1 MTKILKNNI
10 LLLGVVLLVITMPLT
25 ACSDIS
31 TTEPLSTTAEVTTSR
46 PSQGTSEATTETTAE
61 TTLSPDEAHEERLRD
76 NVKAWGLGNRLI
88 DYVGNNREY
97 DWYIDQAHTGEHS
110 GANCGPSS
118 VTMAALWVNPD
129 FNKTA
134 EDARDAYRSTGGWW
148 YGEDIESCLDDFNI
162 THSLVEIKDAYTLRN
177 IIDSGK
183 IAIINNTM
191 GAIPYADSDD
201 FRVNRFYSFDSGH
214 YFVIKGYALV
224 DNITY
229 FEVYDPNNWD
239 MTYSG
244 GEPMGKDRYYDAE
257 SLMHSIELWYPYA
270 VVITP

>member
-1 MTKILKNNI
+1 MTEFLKNKI
-10 LLLGVVLLVITMPLT
+10 VLLGVMGWVITMLLT
-25 ACSDIS
+25 ACSGISPTEPVS
-31 TTEPLSTTAEVTTSR
+31 TTSELTLSQPIEETSKESAE
-46 PSQGTSEATTETTAE
+46 ATAE
-61 TTLSPDEAHEERLRD
+61 TTLSADEAHEEKLKE

-88 DYVGNNREY
+88 DYVGNNRAY
-97 DWYIDQAHTGEHS
+97 DWYVDQAHTGEHS

-118 VTMAALWVNPD
+118 VTMAALWVNPN
-129 FNKTA
+129 FKKNA

-148 YGEDIESCLDDFNI
+148 YGEDIEGCLDDFDVV
-162 THSLVEIKDAYTLRN
+162 HSLVEIKDVYTLRN

-191 GAIPYADSDD
+191 GAIPYAESDD

-214 YFVIKGYALV
+214 YFIVKGYALV
-224 DNITY
+224 DDMTY

-239 MTYSG
+239 MTYSD

-257 SLMHSIELWYPYA
+257 SLMHSVELWYPYA